1 MCTTGR
7 IHINNSQLV
16 YQIPFKMSTNII
28 SLHRFT
34 RVLRHKLEFRVLDL
48 KESMIVERG
57 GESFHK
63 LGSSLSPCV
72 WYIPTVILYF
82 KLKRRLPPR
91 TSVDGFLEFR
101 LPRSHYGGSTTHEGE
116 VSPMVMRDSATEH

>member
-1 MCTTGR
+1 MYTTGR
-7 IHINNSQLV
+7 IHISNSQLV
-16 YQIPFKMSTNII
+16 YQIPFEIPTNII
-28 SLHRFT
+28 SMHRFT
-34 RVLRHKLEFRVLDL
+34 RVLRHKLEFRELDL

-63 LGSSLSPCV
+63 LGPVLSPCV

-91 TSVDGFLEFR
+91 TSVAGLLEFR
-101 LPRSHYGGSTTHEGE
+101 LPRSHYCGSTTHKGE
-116 VSPMVMRDSATEH
+116 VGPMIMRDGATEH